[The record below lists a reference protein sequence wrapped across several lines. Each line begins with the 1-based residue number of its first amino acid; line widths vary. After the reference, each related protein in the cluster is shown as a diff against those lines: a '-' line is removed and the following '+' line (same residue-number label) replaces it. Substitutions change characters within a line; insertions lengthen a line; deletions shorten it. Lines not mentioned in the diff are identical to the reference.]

1 MPDMLTLADH
11 LPEVVLAP
19 GDVLV
24 REGNPSGPVWV
35 LVSGELTVS
44 KGGTEVNTISLPGA
58 VIGEMSVLL
67 GVDHGATV
75 VAATPARLRVARDG
89 AALLAGDPEVMR
101 QVAEGLARRLNFVS
115 TYLADLKEQYGDAPG
130 LSMVSD
136 VLTTLSHHGQPAA
149 RPGSARDPDPDY

>member
-1 MPDMLTLADH
+1 MPDMLTLSDH
-11 LPEVVLAP
+11 LPEVALAP

-24 REGNPSGPVWV
+24 REGNPRGPVWV

-58 VIGEMSVLL
+58 VIGEMSLL
-67 GVDHGATV
+67 LDLGHGATV
-75 VAATPARLRVARDG
+75 VAATPARLRVAEDG
-89 AALLAGDPEVMR
+89 AALLASDPAVIR
-101 QVAEGLARRLNFVS
+101 LVAEGMARRLKFVT

-136 VLTTLSHHGQPAA
+136 VLSTLSHQEQPAA

>member
-1 MPDMLTLADH
+1 MPDMLSLSDH

-44 KGGTEVNTISLPGA
+44 KGGTAVNTISRSGA

-67 GVDHGATV
+67 GLDHGATV
-75 VAATPARLRVARDG
+75 TAASTARLRVAEDG
-89 AALLAGDPEVMR
+89 AALLASDASVMR
-101 QVAEGLARRLNFVS
+101 LVAEGMARRLNFVS

-136 VLTTLSHHGQPAA
+136 VLSTLGEHEPPVA

>member
-1 MPDMLTLADH
+1 MPDMLSLSDH

-24 REGNPSGPVWV
+24 HEGNPSGPVWV

-44 KGGTEVNTISLPGA
+44 KGDTAVNTISRPGA

-67 GVDHGATV
+67 GLDHGATV
-75 VAATPARLRVARDG
+75 TAASPARLRVAEDG
-89 AALLAGDPEVMR
+89 AALLASDAAVMR
-101 QVAEGLARRLNFVS
+101 LVAEGLARRLNFVS

-136 VLTTLSHHGQPAA
+136 VLSTLSQHEQPVA

>member
-1 MPDMLTLADH
+1 MLSDH

-19 GDVLV
+19 GDTLV
-24 REGNPSGPVWV
+24 REGNPNGPVWV

-58 VIGEMSVLL
+58 VIGEMSLLL
-67 GVDHGATV
+67 GLDHGATV
-75 VAATPARLRVARDG
+75 VAATPARLRVAEDG
-89 AALLAGDPEVMR
+89 AALLASDPAVMR
-101 QVAEGLARRLNFVS
+101 LVAEGLARRLNFVT

-136 VLTTLSHHGQPAA
+136 VLSTLSHHGQTAA